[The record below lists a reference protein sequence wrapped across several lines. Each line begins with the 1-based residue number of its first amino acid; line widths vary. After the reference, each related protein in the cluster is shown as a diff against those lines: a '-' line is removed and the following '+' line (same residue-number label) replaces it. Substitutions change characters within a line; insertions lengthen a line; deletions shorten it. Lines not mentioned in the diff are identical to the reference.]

1 MPIVEA
7 ITIINKSGKVVST
20 SKQLVNIF
28 KDAKEAYQE
37 KRAEIKAEIIQK
49 NEERAA
55 RKLLKNIQLEPVP
68 SESSRRSQRHRSHSK
83 EIEGPR
89 RPELTERN
97 LTAAS
102 EASVP
107 SSRRSSRHGSERS
120 PRTPRSHRS
129 PVTYQSP
136 SFENADASQP
146 NLVRRH
152 TDSPRMDQVAERS
165 VYAPPRRSMS
175 SPTIAEDIDMHLAY
189 GDVPPPLPMQTYGA
203 NDKEVELQG
212 LMSKL
217 DKIMLEAQCI
227 QHSASTIIS
236 SLQANPEAM
245 AAVALTLAEISNLVS
260 KMGPGVLVALKGG
273 SPAVFAL
280 LASPHFLIGTGVA
293 VGVTIVMFGG
303 YKIIKKIKADA
314 AERKEAARMDEA
326 LVYEGDLTS
335 IDSWRRG
342 IAEEEARSVG
352 TSVDGEFITPEAQRL
367 RKAKI
372 RERAREERNHRAESV
387 AESNA
392 STIKPRRSQ
401 APSSVARS
409 ETVRSESTVRP
420 KKEVK
425 EKKEKK
431 AKKPSALTVLFK
443 KSQKVEEKKGKSK
456 DDQSERSHR
465 PARVLEL

>member
-1 MPIVEA
+1 
-7 ITIINKSGKVVST
+7 
-20 SKQLVNIF
+20 VNIF

-37 KRAEIKAEIIQK
+37 KRAEIKAEILHK

-55 RKLLKNIQLEPVP
+55 RKMLKNIQLEPVP
-68 SESSRRSQRHRSHSK
+68 SESSRRSRRHRSHSK

-89 RPELTERN
+89 RPALTERN
-97 LTAAS
+97 LTAVS
-102 EASVP
+102 EASVT
-107 SSRRSSRHGSERS
+107 SSRHSSRHGSERS
-120 PRTPRSHRS
+120 PRTPHSHRS
-129 PVTYQSP
+129 PVTYKTP
-136 SFENADASQP
+136 YFENTDISQP

-152 TDSPRMDQVAERS
+152 TDSPQMDQVAERS
-165 VYAPPRRSMS
+165 VYAPPKRSNS

-189 GDVPPPLPMQTYGA
+189 GDIPPPLPMQTYSS
-203 NDKEVELQG
+203 NDKESELRG
-212 LMSKL
+212 LMSRL

-227 QHSASTIIS
+227 QHSATSIIT

-260 KMGPGVLVALKGG
+260 KMGPGVLAALKGG

-280 LASPHFLIGTGVA
+280 LASPQFLIGTGVA

-314 AERKEAARMDEA
+314 AERKEALRMDEA

-342 IAEEEARSVG
+342 IAEEEARSIG

-372 RERAREERNHRAESV
+372 RERAKEERSHRAESV
-387 AESNA
+387 AESNV
-392 STIKPRRSQ
+392 STIKPKRKE
-401 APSSVARS
+401 APRSVARS
-409 ETVRSESTVRP
+409 ETARSESTVRP

-425 EKKEKK
+425 EKK
-431 AKKPSALTVLFK
+431 AKKPSALMVLFK
-443 KSQKVEEKKGKSK
+443 KGQKSEEKRGKSK
-456 DDQSERSHR
+456 DGESERSHR